1 MRRYLY
7 GSVALLA
14 AYFAGALSIPAVH
27 AASRNLTYEK
37 LGIFTRVL
45 TYIENNYVEEVNPT
59 QLIYGAIKGMMSTL
73 DPHSV
78 FMTPEE
84 YEEMK
89 IDTGGEFGGVGLE
102 VTRRDGE
109 VVVVTPLEDT
119 PAMRAGLLPGDII
132 VEIDGRTLKDLTL
145 PEAVRLMRGAP
156 GSKVALTILRK
167 GFKAPRTITVVRD
180 HIRVNPVSARL
191 VGGYGVI
198 KIKSFQ
204 DRTTRYL
211 HQALQRLRREKGGEL
226 DGLVLDLRNNP
237 GGLLDQAVSVA
248 DTWLSKGVIVSTRGR
263 GSRREVQHAHAAG
276 TEASYPMVVLVNGGS
291 ASASEIVAGALQDHG
306 RAVIMGTRSFGKGS
320 VQTVIDLEDGSGLK
334 LTIARYYTPKGRSIQ
349 ERGIVPDVEVKPLH
363 VGPVEEE
370 VTREEDLAGHIPP
383 ENVEEEPAAEGTPK
397 EVETDFQL
405 KAALDALRT
414 WQIFKAGLDDG
425 RRRAAR

>member
-1 MRRYLY
+1 MRRFLWRGAVLVLVY
-7 GSVALLA
+7 V
-14 AYFAGALSIPAVH
+14 AGAVSAPAVY
-27 AASRNLTYEK
+27 AAARNLTYEK

-45 TYIENNYVEEVNPT
+45 TYVENNYVEEVDPT
-59 QLIYGAIKGMMSTL
+59 RLIYGAIKGMMSTL

-89 IDTGGEFGGVGLE
+89 IDTGGEFGGIGLE
-102 VTRRDGE
+102 VTRRDGKL
-109 VVVVTPLEDT
+109 VVVTPLEDT
-119 PAMRAGLLPGDII
+119 PAMRAGLLPGDVI
-132 VEIDGRTLKDLTL
+132 VKIDEQSMQDTPLAD
-145 PEAVRLMRGAP
+145 AVRMMRGPP
-156 GSKVALTILRK
+156 GSKVTLTIMREGFEMPRPIPLRR
-167 GFKAPRTITVVRD
+167 A

-191 VGGYGVI
+191 VDAYAVI

-211 HQALQRLRREKGGEL
+211 HRELRRLRRENGGEL
-226 DGLVLDLRNNP
+226 AGVVLDLRNNP

-248 DTWLSKGVIVSTRGR
+248 DTWLSEGIIVSTRGR
-263 GSRREVQHAHAAG
+263 GSRTEVQRAHAAG
-276 TEASYPMVVLVNGGS
+276 TEPAYPMIVLVNGGS

-306 RAVIMGTRSFGKGS
+306 RAVIMGTRTFGKGS

-349 ERGIVPDVEVKPLH
+349 ERGIRPDVEVQPLK
-363 VGPVEEE
+363 VVAAEEE
-370 VTREEDLAGHIPP
+370 VTREEDLAGHFPSEERARGEP
-383 ENVEEEPAAEGTPK
+383 EGATDGEPR
-397 EVETDFQL
+397 DFQL
-405 KAALDALRT
+405 KTALDALRT